1 MKYLKMLGLTVVAAV
16 ALTALVG
23 AGAASATVLC
33 KNNLNTEK
41 CSEPYPVGTKGT
53 ASLAS
58 GSSAIIEEVGPE
70 GETLDTCK
78 GSTATE
84 TLQNAGSATTTVT
97 GKVAASGITWSNC
110 TFSTT
115 TISGG
120 EAELHWIAGTDNG
133 TLTAKGFE
141 VTINT
146 IFFGSCVYG
155 LGSTM
160 KDWGTIVGG
169 APGSFTANAIVSKIS
184 GGVTCP
190 TEARVTGKY
199 INTEPKAGYV
209 AAG

>member
-1 MKYLKMLGLTVVAAV
+1 MKYLKMLGLAAIAAA

-23 AGAASATVLC
+23 AGTASATVLC

-53 ASLAS
+53 ASLAA
-58 GSSAIIEEVGPE
+58 GNSAIIEDLSGNI
-70 GETLDTCK
+70 LNTCT

-84 TLQNAGSATTTVT
+84 TLQNAGSATTTVV
-97 GKVAASGITWSNC
+97 GKVAASGITWSGC
-110 TFSTT
+110 TFPTK

-120 EAELHWIAGTDNG
+120 EAELHWISGTDNG

-146 IFFGSCVYG
+146 AIFGSCVYG

-169 APGSFTANAIVSKIS
+169 APGSFTANAIVTKIS
-184 GGVTCP
+184 GSFCP
-190 TEARVTGKY
+190 NEARVTAKY

-209 AAG
+209 TAG

>member
-1 MKYLKMLGLTVVAAV
+1 MKYLKMLGLAAIAAA

-41 CSEPYPVGTKGT
+41 CSEPYAVGTKGT
-53 ASLAS
+53 ASLVAETN
-58 GSSAIIEEVGPE
+58 AVIEEVGPE
-70 GETLDTCK
+70 GEALDVCQ

-97 GKVAASGITWSNC
+97 GKVEASGITWSKC
-110 TFSTT
+110 TFTT
-115 TISGG
+115 KTISGG
-120 EAELHWIAGTDNG
+120 ETELHWIAGTDNG

-146 IFFGSCVYG
+146 IFFGSCTYG

-160 KDWGTIVGG
+160 KDWGNIVGG
-169 APGSFTANAIVSKIS
+169 APGSFTVNAIVSKIS
-184 GGVTCP
+184 GGVSCP

-199 INTEPKAGYV
+199 TNTEPKTGYV
-209 AAG
+209 AGS